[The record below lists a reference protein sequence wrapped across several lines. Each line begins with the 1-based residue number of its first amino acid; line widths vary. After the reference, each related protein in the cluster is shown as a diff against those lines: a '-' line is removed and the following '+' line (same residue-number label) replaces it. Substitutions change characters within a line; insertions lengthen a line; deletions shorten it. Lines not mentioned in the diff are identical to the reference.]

1 MQVDFQHIEARK
13 QILEQARLDLKR
25 RFIGIDEIIDELLDY
40 IQVWYLMPELLT
52 RPIIVNLWGM
62 TGVGKTDLVR
72 HLVKCLNYQD
82 RFVEIELSNVDTTTW
97 QSSVASVLGDNGVT
111 DGKPAIVLFDEI
123 QRFNTLNQDGT
134 PIETTKFTDFWELL
148 SDGKLSKRTR
158 DNLDYYFQDLLFQQ
172 KDLKRRKD
180 RGEENITETDSVGF
194 YEAQQLKSMLQ
205 LDDDVS
211 DITDMSRSQML
222 EKIRQAKAK
231 KTIYE
236 PVDHSRTLILV
247 SGNLDE
253 AFSMAMQ
260 ISESDVDADIFH
272 AFTQKV
278 TLVNIKDALSR
289 KFRPEQVARFGN
301 IHLIYKSLRKRDFEA
316 LIAKEIDRI
325 ITSTQ
330 EKFGVSLTIDNSI
343 HALIYRNGV
352 FPVQGVRPVF
362 SSIVDILETN
372 LSKFLFTA
380 LLTQQDQ
387 LAIAYDS
394 QQSQIRVKIGE
405 TETIMPF
412 IGRIDKIR
420 QSNEKEA
427 IANISVHESGHA
439 VAYAVLFGL
448 APLQLKSKLAN
459 TYAGGFTF
467 PHQIYETRENL
478 LKKIKIY
485 LAGGLAEEL
494 IFGKPLASTGR
505 SHDRE
510 QASILAIDYL
520 RKYGFD
526 EEFQINYMMEY
537 GYAMEKSATDL
548 DLEKMMTRLVSE
560 TQELLS
566 SHRPLLQDLS
576 LQLAASGSL
585 EAKEIQQVAAKHHL
599 NIEVKEEGYL
609 QIPAY
614 SEQLNPKPL
623 FNSNP
628 G

>member
-253 AFSMAMQ
+253 AFNMAMQ

-405 TETIMPF
+405 TETVMPF